1 MLAGKP
7 VTGSTSTP
15 DAAMEHAAGDEKRK
29 KSMSRLRF
37 AKDCARAA
45 NFWLALGALCCITP
59 ALSAAQD
66 GHRHDRDDEGK
77 FLFICAGD
85 QARTAPDFLAVVNF
99 DEDSPQYG
107 KVIAKSPLPGPGAT
121 GNEFHHIGLSADG
134 KVVACGGLL
143 SVLKG
148 QKEIFFWDVS
158 NAAAPRFLTSADPPL
173 SAITDD
179 FHALPEGG
187 FLVTMMGGAAG
198 HAPGRV
204 AEFDAALNL
213 VKEHPSSPPADGFNP
228 HGISVRPELNLMV
241 TSDFVCP
248 STTLD
253 VVAGGVDFRGSV
265 RVWDLERRE
274 ILRTIEIPDAGG
286 TIDVKLIPGDPRG
299 RGFTAGMLNDRLYLL
314 DTRHGTARAVFDF
327 GSIAKGGWPQLMR
340 ITSDGRR
347 LFISMNQAGKVAM
360 LDISDPNEPRLL
372 KTLNLGV
379 NSGPHYVALT
389 SDEKRLVISDYF
401 LNEDS
406 FGKVHAEGDH
416 KIHVARVTEH
426 DLVLDPRFELD
437 FNTAFDSG
445 PARPHG
451 VAMR

>member
-1 MLAGKP
+1 MA
-7 VTGSTSTP
+7 
-15 DAAMEHAAGDEKRK
+15 
-29 KSMSRLRF
+29 RLRYRRN
-37 AKDCARAA
+37 CARPAGLL
-45 NFWLALGALCCITP
+45 LAMGAFCLTTAIS
-59 ALSAAQD
+59 LAAQD
-66 GHRHDRDDEGK
+66 GNNQGPGRSAK

-99 DEDSPQYG
+99 DEDSPGYG
-107 KVIAKSPLPGPGAT
+107 KVIAKAPLPEPGAT
-121 GNEFHHIGLSADG
+121 GNEFHHIGLSADS

-148 QKEIFFWDVS
+148 EKEVFFFDVS
-158 NAAAPRFLTSADPPL
+158 DPEHPTFLSSADPPL

-187 FLVTMMGGAAG
+187 FLVTMMGGAQG

-204 AEFDAALNL
+204 AEFDRNLSL
-213 VKEHPSSPPADGFNP
+213 VKEHPANPPEDGFNP

-253 VVAGGVDFRGSV
+253 AVAGGVDFRGSV
-265 RVWDLERRE
+265 RVWDLKRRE
-274 ILRTIEIPDAGG
+274 IMRTITIPNAGG

-299 RGFTAGMLNDRLYLL
+299 RGFTAGMLNDQLYLL

-360 LDISDPNEPRLL
+360 LDISDPDEPSLVKAL
-372 KTLNLGV
+372 DLGV
-379 NSGPHYVALT
+379 NSGPHYIALT
-389 SDEKRLVISDYF
+389 PDEKRLVISDYF

-416 KIHVARVTEH
+416 KIHVARVKEN
-426 DLVLDPRFELD
+426 DLALDPRFELD

-451 VAMR
+451 AAIK